1 MISAGI
7 ELFINQQ
14 SVLSL
19 TTTTTTTIS
28 TTAKMAATT
37 GVTHNFDVN
46 GVLFDLDGTLML
58 STNCVEKFWHEFGE
72 EHGIDSHELLKTS
85 HGRRTIDILEMW
97 KPEMA
102 DEKTSGEL
110 EATIPVKFAS
120 YAQPVPGVQELRDA
134 LPPSQWGIVTSG
146 TLPMASGW
154 LKHFLKFEQPVCFI
168 TAESVKE
175 GKPDPAGY
183 KLGAQELGLDNFL
196 VFEDAPAGIKA
207 GKDAGATVIGMA
219 TTYDAEHV
227 KNAGADIV
235 IPDLRSVKVNN
246 WDPTTNTLSLT
257 FENCIY

>member
-1 MISAGI
+1 MSASDISYD
-7 ELFINQQ
+7 
-14 SVLSL
+14 
-19 TTTTTTTIS
+19 
-28 TTAKMAATT
+28 M
-37 GVTHNFDVN
+37 DVN
-46 GVLFDLDGTLML
+46 GCLFDLDGTLML
-58 STNCVEKFWHEFGE
+58 STNCVEKFWHDFGE

-85 HGRRTIDILEMW
+85 HGRRTIDILQMW

-110 EATIPVKFAS
+110 EATIPVRWAS
-120 YAQPVPGVQELRDA
+120 YAKPVPGVQELHDA

-154 LKHFLKFEQPVCFI
+154 LKHFLKFEEPVCFI

-183 KLGAQELGLDNFL
+183 KLGAQNLGLEKFL

-219 TTYDAEHV
+219 TTYDAETV

-235 IPDLRSVKVNN
+235 IPDLHSVKVKS
-246 WDPTTNTLSLT
+246 WDAETKTLSLR
-257 FENCIY
+257 FENCLY